1 MGGAGVTN
9 ASLSTGQVNAYLYGL
24 DVFQAP
30 ITTCGET
37 QIDVLGY
44 ATGILDALP
53 CPTAAG
59 EKVAFG
65 FFMPIPAEGQGLGQ
79 LNITINAT
87 DQTGNT
93 IAFCL
98 AVQATL

>member
-44 ATGILDALP
+44 ATGILDAMMAAQP
-53 CPTAAG
+53 SQIWAATAASRSPRWP
-59 EKVAFG
+59 ASRR
-65 FFMPIPAEGQGLGQ
+65 PICPGAIRHKSSTQSQ
-79 LNITINAT
+79 P
-87 DQTGNT
+87 
-93 IAFCL
+93 
-98 AVQATL
+98 